1 MKNSDEIDMEEQA
14 NIVRKEVCWIDNK
27 SSKDQE
33 EDEDVPDININ
44 EINQGQ
50 LAAKTKELKFTVLKR
65 AFNIFI
71 QFK

>member
-1 MKNSDEIDMEEQA
+1 MKNSDEIYMEEQA
-14 NIVRKEVCWIDNK
+14 NIVRKEVCWIGNK

-33 EDEDVPDININ
+33 EDVPDININ